1 MEKNHPVS
9 ELMSETIQRIRE
21 AVDANTVVGTPIV
34 AGEITLIPV
43 SRISLGFGTAGSE
56 VGGKTPKALGENPF
70 GGGGG
75 AGLKIIPVCF
85 LVVSGGMVKVLSV
98 DAAPE
103 TSLDRVVDLI
113 PDIVN
118 KITSVLEVFGSVQ
131 AVPRHRRIR
140 LPLPDERA
148 FCHRQQGVGR
158 RSGRCCK
165 GRRL

>member
-34 AGEITLIPV
+34 AGEVTLIPV
-43 SRISLGFGTAGSE
+43 SRISLGF
-56 VGGKTPKALGENPF
+56 
-70 GGGGG
+70 GGGG

-118 KITSVLEVFGSVQ
+118 KITSVLE
-131 AVPRHRRIR
+131 
-140 LPLPDERA
+140 ERKTKKQEA
-148 FCHRQQGVGR
+148 EA
-158 RSGRCCK
+158 
-165 GRRL
+165 

>member
-34 AGEITLIPV
+34 AGEVTLIPV

-85 LVVSGGMVKVLSV
+85 LVVISV
-98 DAAPE
+98 DAE
-103 TSLDRVVDLI
+103 TYKNLDRVVDLI

-118 KITSVLEVFGSVQ
+118 KITSVLE
-131 AVPRHRRIR
+131 
-140 LPLPDERA
+140 ERKTKKQEA
-148 FCHRQQGVGR
+148 EA
-158 RSGRCCK
+158 
-165 GRRL
+165 

>member
-43 SRISLGFGTAGSE
+43 SRISLGLWHRRLGG
-56 VGGKTPKALGENPF
+56 GGKTPRPGENPF

-118 KITSVLEVFGSVQ
+118 KITSVLE
-131 AVPRHRRIR
+131 
-140 LPLPDERA
+140 ERKTKKQEA
-148 FCHRQQGVGR
+148 EA
-158 RSGRCCK
+158 
-165 GRRL
+165 